1 LRVCQTKKGAAG
13 FPSSGKTFS
22 RLVNENVCGVPTRK
36 ENNKTRP
43 QAAANQLRGGWGM
56 GVKVES
62 EGGSPQDPRS
72 KDLAGLRQYLPVKS
86 SRRVRIVKTFF

>member
-1 LRVCQTKKGAAG
+1 
-13 FPSSGKTFS
+13 
-22 RLVNENVCGVPTRK
+22 LVNENVCGVPTRK

-43 QAAANQLRGGWGM
+43 QAAANQLRGGWDG
-56 GVKVES
+56 GEGER

>member
-1 LRVCQTKKGAAG
+1 
-13 FPSSGKTFS
+13 
-22 RLVNENVCGVPTRK
+22 
-36 ENNKTRP
+36 
-43 QAAANQLRGGWGM
+43 M
-56 GVKVES
+56 GLKVES